1 MYPNAYPRIQ
11 QIPGTDPQYV
21 GNPGDPYISR
31 GSYVGMPDTN
41 YYADAPVA
49 QYGRQVYPAMQ
60 RPPEDPKQQVLS
72 LVTHMISNPSQ
83 YSREEIEQVNQLA
96 DMHGIDIPNEFDL
109 GKFAGRT
116 GFSVL
121 DSLLL
126 GALPDKWADQAFG
139 RNLDTSMNSTEDML
153 GMGLSM
159 FVNPWAS
166 LGKGAARMGIK
177 ALTKGAV
184 KYGDDVTKAVNE
196 LALRSLNTRA
206 FKALQGEATLAG
218 KAAGAET
225 VGAAAKAV
233 GIADDVVAKGGKPL
247 TDALKAGGYTD
258 DQIKAI
264 MSYGEDV
271 RKAQSKGVF
280 DAFEGASRLDKPF
293 KFSDEG
299 KRAGEYGYN
308 VLQGEEKKYLGTIG
322 KYLMK
327 NDRWKKAENIAGN
340 VIGNLPLA
348 YDVETGETDVIPLV
362 IGGLLGGMGKAGSF
376 VGGQTNK
383 LYKEGQAL
391 GMVPAKEMTQYLTK
405 QGATLSDDALEGL
418 NNILAKAGKTE
429 KITKKGY
436 SEALDELKVILGG
449 PQTAAKKGLDEIKT
463 GLNNAI
469 RRAKTS
475 YKSAQK
481 KAAKEAAEAEAR
493 AAKAEAAAKRAA
505 TREQRVRAEAE
516 AKAARAE
523 ARRKRAEAKANEAK
537 TNAGYDPEY
546 SGA

>member
-1 MYPNAYPRIQ
+1 MYPRIQ
-11 QIPGTDPQYV
+11 QIPGTDPEFV
-21 GNPGDPYISR
+21 GSPGDPYISR

-41 YYADAPVA
+41 YYADVPVA
-49 QYGRQVYPAMQ
+49 QFGRQVYPAMQ
-60 RPPEDPKQQVLS
+60 RPPADPKQQVLS

-109 GKFAGRT
+109 GKFAART
-116 GFSVL
+116 GFNVV
-121 DSLLL
+121 DSLLF
-126 GALPDKWADQAFG
+126 GALPDKWADNAFG

-159 FVNPWAS
+159 FVNPWVS

-196 LALRSLNTRA
+196 LALRSLNSRA

-218 KAAGAET
+218 KTAGAET

-271 RKAQSKGVF
+271 RKAQSKGIY

-293 KFSDEG
+293 KFSDQG

-308 VLQGEEKKYLGTIG
+308 VLQLGTIG
-322 KYLMK
+322 KYLTK

-340 VIGNLPLA
+340 VIGNLPMA
-348 YDVETGETDVIPLV
+348 YDVETGEANIIPLI
-362 IGGLLGGMGKAGSF
+362 IGGLLGSIGKAGSL

-405 QGATLSDDALEGL
+405 QGATLSDDALKGL
-418 NNILAKAGKTE
+418 NKILAKAGKSG

-436 SEALDELKVILGG
+436 SEALDELKTIIGG
-449 PQTAAKKGLDEIKT
+449 PQTAAKKGLDEIT
-463 GLNNAI
+463 DNLNKVISKRGTAF
-469 RRAKTS
+469 TD
-475 YKSAQK
+475 AQT
-481 KAAKEAAEAEAR
+481 KAAADKLA
-493 AAKAEAAAKRAA
+493 AEAAAKKAEVAAKRAA
-505 TREQRVRAEAE
+505 
-516 AKAARAE
+516 
-523 ARRKRAEAKANEAK
+523 KRAANKAKKEEMFNSIRQDGPGMPKVADMSDDAVMTELLKHLLHIIKAN
-537 TNAGYDPEY
+537 
-546 SGA
+546 